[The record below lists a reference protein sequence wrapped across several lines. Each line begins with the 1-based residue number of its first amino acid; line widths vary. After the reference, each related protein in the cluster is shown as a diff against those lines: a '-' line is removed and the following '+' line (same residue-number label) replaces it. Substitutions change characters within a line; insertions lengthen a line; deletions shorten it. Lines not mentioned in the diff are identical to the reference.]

1 MIFKKK
7 SHVEQHLNTA
17 LHKENRNKTVLRQS
31 LLTQNNFNEQTRE
44 KNEFYYDLC
53 QALVASNI
61 PFVKLENS
69 GFKGFLEKYC
79 KKNVPNESTLRKNYL
94 PKCYEK
100 VSRFKSLVREKF
112 CYKIKWHIYFIFIH
126 HFFVN
131 TCLPKCNIK
140 TNF

>member
-1 MIFKKK
+1 M
-7 SHVEQHLNTA
+7 EQHLNTA
-17 LHKENRNKTVLRQS
+17 LHKENRNKTLRQS
-31 LLTQNNFNEQTRE
+31 LLTQNNLNEQTRE

-100 VSRFKSLVREKF
+100 VSRFMSLGHEKF
-112 CYKIKWHIYFIFIH
+112 CFKIKWRIYFIFIYQLP
-126 HFFVN
+126 VN
-131 TCLPKCNIK
+131 TYMPAKM
-140 TNF
+140 